1 MESYGAL
8 LKKAREEKKLDIS
21 DVERETSIT
30 RHYLEAL
37 ENEDVSAFPG
47 EPYLVGFLK
56 NYATYL
62 GLNGNDIIKLYH
74 AIQLQQ
80 TPTPKELLEK
90 HLPKFVIPLIVILS
104 IAVVVGAGVWLYFFV
119 FNVPALLEA
128 RKLAQQ
134 VVIQPQQYEF
144 NGDTQNT
151 RLYVGDQILL
161 PAESGTGNVVLTVKD
176 TTGALSIDTPAGT
189 QVIDLSEER
198 EIDINGDGMPEIILY
213 VSDVDLHDGSRGAE
227 VRMLLKDKDASM
239 LMEKADQS
247 TDQQVEKAGNEIAL
261 SNGNSGR
268 TIILEDTR
276 AYPFTVNITFR
287 GPCLFRMRSDNGEPE
302 EGYYRSGEIVNVTS
316 QNGLRIWASNINTMK
331 IQVIAA
337 QRSYDLEIGKAGA
350 VKVEDIRWRRD
361 KDGRYRLVVEEL
373 D

>member
-8 LKKAREEKKLDIS
+8 LRKAREEKKLSLS
-21 DVERETSIT
+21 DVERETSIA

-37 ENEDVSAFPG
+37 ESEDVSAFPG

-56 NYATYL
+56 NYAVHL
-62 GLNGNDIIKLYH
+62 GLNGDDMLRLYH
-74 AIQLQQ
+74 AIQIQQ
-80 TPTPKELLEK
+80 SPTPKELLEK
-90 HLPKFVIPLIVILS
+90 RLPKFVIPLIVVLAILLV
-104 IAVVVGAGVWLYFFV
+104 IGAGVWLYFV
-119 FNVPALLEA
+119 GINVPAILEA
-128 RKLAQQ
+128 RKQAQQ

-144 NGDTQNT
+144 KGDTQNT
-151 RLYVGDQILL
+151 RLYAGDQILL
-161 PAESGTGNVVLTVKD
+161 PAESGEGKVVLTVKS
-176 TTGALSIDTPAGT
+176 TAGSLSIDTPAGT

-213 VSDVDLHDGSRGAE
+213 VSDVDQHDGSRGAE
-227 VRMLLKDKDASM
+227 VRMLLKDKEASL
-239 LMEKADQS
+239 LMEKADLS
-247 TDQQVEKAGNEIAL
+247 ADLTAEKSGSGIS
-261 SNGNSGR
+261 SNGSNGR
-268 TIILEDTR
+268 TVILEDTR

-287 GPCLFRMRSDNGEPE
+287 GPCLFRMRSDNNEPE

-337 QRSYDLEIGKAGA
+337 QHSYDLEIGKAGA

>member
-151 RLYVGDQILL
+151 RLYVGDQI
-161 PAESGTGNVVLTVKD
+161 
-176 TTGALSIDTPAGT
+176 
-189 QVIDLSEER
+189 
-198 EIDINGDGMPEIILY
+198 
-213 VSDVDLHDGSRGAE
+213 
-227 VRMLLKDKDASM
+227 
-239 LMEKADQS
+239 
-247 TDQQVEKAGNEIAL
+247 
-261 SNGNSGR
+261 
-268 TIILEDTR
+268 
-276 AYPFTVNITFR
+276 
-287 GPCLFRMRSDNGEPE
+287 
-302 EGYYRSGEIVNVTS
+302 
-316 QNGLRIWASNINTMK
+316 
-331 IQVIAA
+331 
-337 QRSYDLEIGKAGA
+337 
-350 VKVEDIRWRRD
+350 
-361 KDGRYRLVVEEL
+361 
-373 D
+373 